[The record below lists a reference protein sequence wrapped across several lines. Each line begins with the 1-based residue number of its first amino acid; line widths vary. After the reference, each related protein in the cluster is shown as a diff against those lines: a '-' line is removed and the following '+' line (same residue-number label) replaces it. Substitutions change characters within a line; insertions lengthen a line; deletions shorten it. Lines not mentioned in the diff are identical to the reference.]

1 MDQYGII
8 LDGYKL
14 SIGIDIGVG
23 TKYISIIL
31 EYTYYWF
38 QFGILVK
45 VYIYRNTLFKT
56 WNQ

>member
-14 SIGIDIGVG
+14 SIGIEIGVG

-45 VYIYRNTLFKT
+45 VYIYRNRLFKT